1 MDTRRELL
9 TRAAI
14 LSAAAAVFP
23 QRSIASE
30 VKSVLPLK
38 TSSPRK
44 ALVFW
49 LSQTGHTGRM
59 GRVIARAWEKRGLK
73 VICGDIRDIDKAS
86 VSGYDLI
93 AAGSPVFYY
102 DVPGFM
108 QEWLRSMP
116 RIDGTPVASF
126 VTYGGRGGNQYNT
139 GCTLLELCAK
149 KGAVPMG
156 MELFSNMSAFAPTWS
171 AVSEERILE
180 FRHLPNRESYERA
193 RQFAS
198 NILGK
203 VSRNE
208 RITVR
213 RKLSFSD
220 LTSGGVSIGL
230 TKLMIG
236 RHAINERKC
245 IQCGAC
251 VEKCIADAI
260 DIQKPHVDTGR
271 CVACMGCVNNC
282 PTGAMEMKFMGKNV
296 YGFKAFLA
304 KHRIVIEEPV
314 N

>member
-1 MDTRRELL
+1 METRRELL
-9 TRAAI
+9 RKTAI
-14 LSAAAAVFP
+14 LSATAIVLP
-23 QRSIASE
+23 QRTIASE

-38 TSSPRK
+38 TTAPQK
-44 ALVFW
+44 ALVLW
-49 LSQTGHTGRM
+49 LSQTGHTERM
-59 GRVIARAWEKRGLK
+59 GRVIARAWERKGLK
-73 VICGDIRDIDKAS
+73 VSCGDIRDIDKAS
-86 VSGYDLI
+86 VAAYDLI
-93 AAGSPVFYY
+93 AVGSPVFYY

-116 RIDGTPVASF
+116 RIDGRPLAAF
-126 VTYGGRGGNQYNT
+126 VTFGGKGGNQYNT

-149 KGAVPMG
+149 KGGVPMG
-156 MELFSNMSAFAPTWS
+156 MSLYSNMSAFAPTWS

-193 RQFAS
+193 RRFAED
-198 NILGK
+198 ILGK

-208 RITVR
+208 RISVK

-236 RHAINERKC
+236 RHAINEKKC
-245 IQCGAC
+245 IRCGTC

-260 DIQKPHVDTGR
+260 DIEKPHVDTGR

-304 KHRIVIEEPV
+304 KHRITIEEPAG
-314 N
+314 